1 MNRGDVVI
9 VDFPCVTGSLGKK
22 RPAVVIQNDQDN
34 RRLTNTIVAMIT
46 GNPKRASEPTHLP
59 LDPSAPEGA
68 GTGLHK
74 PSLVNCT
81 VLPGY
86 TVQQKDVL
94 AIVGRLSLIQMQSL
108 NACLRHSLQL

>member
-9 VDFPCVTGSLGKK
+9 VDFPFDTGNSVKK

-46 GNPKRASEPTHLP
+46 GNLKRAGEPTHLP

-68 GTGLHK
+68 STGLHK

-81 VLPGY
+81 VLY
-86 TVQQKDVL
+86 TIQQKDVL
-94 AIVGRLSLIQMQSL
+94 AVVGRLNPAQMQL
-108 NACLRHSLQL
+108 LDACLRQSLQL